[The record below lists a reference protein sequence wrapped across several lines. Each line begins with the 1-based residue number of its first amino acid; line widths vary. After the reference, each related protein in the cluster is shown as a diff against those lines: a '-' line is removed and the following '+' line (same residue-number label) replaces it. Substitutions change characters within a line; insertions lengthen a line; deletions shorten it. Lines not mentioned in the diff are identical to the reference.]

1 MSTTRNRKEYLIAT
15 VLDQGLLDRCHDN
28 LTNQIEMVAEISV
41 PSVSSFPNNIIYVS
55 DRNKYVGEH
64 FYEART
70 NFPVINRSIGEF
82 LSPSVEFSSLKLEIN
97 NADGKFNEILPG
109 GVNYRGM
116 LNQTVR
122 VRLGLRDQESTYTT
136 IFSGAV
142 TDIGGFGRDVS
153 SFFIIARDKFDIM
166 KAKFPNKTFNSTTYP
181 DVSDTIEGQNLPIIY
196 GDWTVEL
203 NPATGASIP
212 AFPVNG
218 FHADVIAGTRNV
230 ELVISENLNTFFDS
244 TSVTLIRGDNAIAF
258 DVSDI
263 VFVAAGKNSF
273 QIIQNGTTVIPD
285 AGPGVPY
292 KFEDGDVF
300 LCRVKGK
307 DVSTGGPT
315 HDDNVV
321 AIARDVLLT
330 YGGVL
335 SGDFDSISWD
345 FYRDKFD
352 GAAPQDSIRDIKG
365 RLWLQEQQEALT
377 VSLSLLEQVRAE
389 AFINRNQKIQISSL
403 HFTSFAT
410 ATSKLTVRNWDIE
423 RESFKP
429 RIDLRNNIN
438 RAKGYFNYLPDL
450 DDNFYRTNFFKNQAA
465 IDQVDKTLEKG
476 LVFPNLYIRS
486 DVNNQVKEVLRITSG
501 FFEEVEVTQTWRS
514 LLLEISDFVT
524 MDVTIGSAVF
534 NAIPCLIR
542 SIGYSSKGLKLPIKY
557 WSFMSMPYSGWA
569 GVGGGIVA
577 GSTATI
583 EEETT

>member
-1 MSTTRNRKEYLIAT
+1 MSSTRDRKEYLLAT
-15 VLDQGLLDRCHDN
+15 ALDQGLLDRCHDN
-28 LTNQIEMVAEISV
+28 LTNQLEMVAEISV
-41 PSVSSFPNNIIYVS
+41 PSVSSFPNDIIYVS

-70 NFPVINRSIGEF
+70 NFPVIKRSIGEF

-109 GVNYRGM
+109 GANYRGM

-153 SFFIIARDKFDIM
+153 SFFIVARDKFDIM

-181 DVSDTIEGQNLPIIY
+181 DVSDTIEGQNIPIIY
-196 GDWTVEL
+196 GDWTLEL
-203 NPATGASIP
+203 NPQSLASIP

-218 FHADVIAGTRNV
+218 FHADVIAGTRNI
-230 ELVISENLNTFFDS
+230 ELVISENFNTFFDS
-244 TSVTLIRGDNAIAF
+244 TNVYVQRGDIYIHMATA
-258 DVSDI
+258 DI
-263 VFVAAGKNSF
+263 VSVAAGKNTF
-273 QIIQNGTTVIPD
+273 EIIQNGVTTIPVSGD
-285 AGPGVPY
+285 PY
-292 KFEDGDVF
+292 VFEDGDIF

-307 DVSTGGPT
+307 DVSTAGPT
-315 HDDNVV
+315 YDDNVV
-321 AIARDVLLT
+321 EIARDVLDT
-330 YGGVL
+330 YGGL
-335 SGDFDSISWD
+335 SAGDFHFSWNAL
-345 FYRDKFD
+345 RDKFD
-352 GAAPQDSIRDIKG
+352 GAAPQDSVRDIKG

-377 VSLSLLEQVRAE
+377 IALSLFEQIRAE
-389 AFINRNQKIQISSL
+389 AFINRDQKLQVSTL
-403 HFTSFAT
+403 HFTDFAT

-438 RAKGYFNYLPDL
+438 RAKGFFNFLPDL

-465 IDQVDKTLEKG
+465 IDQVGKTLEKG

-524 MDVTIGSAVF
+524 MDVTIGSTVF

-542 SIGYSSKGLKLPIKY
+542 QIGYSSKGLKLPIKY

>member
-1 MSTTRNRKEYLIAT
+1 MSSTRDRKEYLLAT
-15 VLDQGLLDRCHDN
+15 ALDQGLLDRCHDN
-28 LTNQIEMVAEISV
+28 LTNQLEMVAEISV
-41 PSVSSFPNNIIYVS
+41 PSVSSFPNDIIYVS

-70 NFPVINRSIGEF
+70 NFPVIKRSIGEF
-82 LSPSVEFSSLKLEIN
+82 LSPSVEFSSLKLEIG

-109 GVNYRGM
+109 GANYRGM
-116 LNQTVR
+116 LNQTIEVK
-122 VRLGLRDQESTYTT
+122 LGLRDEENTYTT

-153 SFFIIARDKFDIM
+153 SFFIIARDKFDVM
-166 KAKFPNKTFNSTTYP
+166 KSKFPNKTFNAVTYP
-181 DVSDTIEGQNLPIIY
+181 DVSDAVQGQNLPVIY

-203 NPATGASIP
+203 NPDIGASIP
-212 AFPVNG
+212 AFPVNSL
-218 FHADVIAGTRNV
+218 HPDVILHTRNI
-230 ELVISENLNTFFDS
+230 EMVISETINTFFDS
-244 TSVTLIRGDNAIAF
+244 SNVYINRGSGEDGIFKIDQA
-258 DVSDI
+258 DI
-263 VFVAAGKNSF
+263 VNISANNNTFEIV
-273 QIIQNGTTVIPD
+273 QNGATILPNSLD
-285 AGPGVPY
+285 PY
-292 KFEDGDVF
+292 EFEDGDRY

-307 DVSTGGPT
+307 DISTAGPT
-315 HDDNVV
+315 YDDNVV
-321 AIARDVLLT
+321 EIARDVLLL
-330 YGGVL
+330 YGGVV
-335 SGDFDSISWD
+335 SGDFDASWN

-352 GAAPQDSIRDIKG
+352 GGAPQDSIRDIKG
-365 RLWLQEQQEALT
+365 RLWLQDQQEALT
-377 VSLSLLEQVRAE
+377 VALSLLEQVRAE
-389 AFINRNQKIQISSL
+389 AFINRNQKIQISAL
-403 HFTSFAT
+403 HFTEFAT

-438 RAKGYFNYLPDL
+438 RAKGFFNFLPDL

-465 IDQVDKTLEKG
+465 IDQVGKTLEKG

-524 MDVTIGSAVF
+524 MDVTIGSTVF

-542 SIGYSSKGLKLPIKY
+542 QIGYSSKGLKLPIKY